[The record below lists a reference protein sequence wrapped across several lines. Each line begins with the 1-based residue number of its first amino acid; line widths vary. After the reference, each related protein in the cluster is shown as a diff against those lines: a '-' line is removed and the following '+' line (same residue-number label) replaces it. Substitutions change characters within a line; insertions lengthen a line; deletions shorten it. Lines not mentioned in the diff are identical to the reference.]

1 MSDLFHE
8 RVAENNPKVLLRQ
21 DDPVKNDFTFRV
33 QERVGWFYRVIPS
46 SAKDVAY
53 LRSLQKGYD
62 YFAPAEGDGL
72 IVSAH
77 AIPV

>member
-1 MSDLFHE
+1 MITLFQE
-8 RVAENNPKVLLRQ
+8 RVVENHPKVLLRQ
-21 DDPVKNDFTFRV
+21 DDPVRNDFTFQV
-33 QERVGWFYRVIPS
+33 QKRVGKFYRVIPN
-46 SAKDVAY
+46 SAKEVFY